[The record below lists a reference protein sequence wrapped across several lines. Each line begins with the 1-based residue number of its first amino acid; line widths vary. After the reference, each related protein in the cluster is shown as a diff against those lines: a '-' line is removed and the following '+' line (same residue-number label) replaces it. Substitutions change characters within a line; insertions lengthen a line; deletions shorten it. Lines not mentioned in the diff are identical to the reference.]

1 MKVMTQLVL
10 LKPHTHAGKTFSS
23 GERIDADE
31 ITAQWLITNG
41 VATESPKPLKTE
53 PNPTPFQ
60 IKEPKP

>member
-1 MKVMTQLVL
+1 MTALVL
-10 LKPHTHAGKTFSS
+10 LKPHRHAGKTFSN

-41 VATESPKPLKTE
+41 VATELPKPLKTE
-53 PNPTPFQ
+53 PNPKPFQ